1 MPHVTVN
8 DQQIFYDEAGAG
20 VPMLLAHGGFS
31 DISEWAPQVEP
42 FSSHYRVIRYDRRG
56 CGEST
61 PKDVPQTPELWV
73 EDQRG
78 LIQALALD
86 RPIIGG
92 VSYGGM
98 LLIEFLLK
106 YPELCRAAII
116 VSATAQGRNQGPV
129 FFPDRRSELNGIT
142 TPSLVVQA
150 SSDHIFPP
158 DHGEAI
164 ASALPNGRL
173 VVLDGGHTI
182 NEQNVEQ
189 FNQAVLSFLAE
200 VV

>member
-1 MPHVTVN
+1 MPHVTAN
-8 DQQIFYDEAGAG
+8 GQRIFYDAAGSG

-42 FSSHYRVIRYDRRG
+42 FSPHYRVIRYDRRG

-61 PKDVPQTPELWV
+61 PKDVPHTPELWV
-73 EDQRG
+73 EDQRA

-106 YPELCRAAII
+106 YPDLCRAAII
-116 VSATAQGRNQGPV
+116 VSATARGRSQGPV
-129 FFPDRRSELNGIT
+129 HFQDRTSELERIE
-142 TPSLVVQA
+142 TPTLVVQA
-150 SSDHIFPP
+150 SNDSVFPT

-164 ASALPNGRL
+164 ASGLPNGRL
-173 VVLDGGHTI
+173 VLLKGGHTI
-182 NEQNVEQ
+182 NNEQVEQ

>member
-42 FSSHYRVIRYDRRG
+42 FSPHYRVIRYDRRG
-56 CGEST
+56 CGKST
-61 PKDVPQTPELWV
+61 PKDVLHTSELWV
-73 EDQRG
+73 EDQRA
-78 LIQALALD
+78 LIEALALD

-106 YPELCRAAII
+106 YPDLCRAAII
-116 VSATAQGRNQGPV
+116 VSATARGRNQGPV
-129 FFPDRRSELNGIT
+129 HFPDRTSELDRIE

-150 SSDHIFPP
+150 SSDHVFSP

-164 ASALPNGRL
+164 ASGLPNGRL

-182 NEQNVEQ
+182 NNEQVEQ

>member
-1 MPHVTVN
+1 MPHVSVN
-8 DQQIFYDEAGAG
+8 GQEIFYDEAGAG

-31 DISEWAPQVEP
+31 DISEWAPQVEA
-42 FSSHYRVIRYDRRG
+42 FSPHYRVIRYDRRG
-56 CGEST
+56 CGKST
-61 PKDVPQTPELWV
+61 PKDVPNTPELWV
-73 EDQRG
+73 EDQRA

-116 VSATAQGRNQGPV
+116 VSATAQGRSQGPV
-129 FFPDRRSELNGIT
+129 HFPDRISELERIE
-142 TPSLVVQA
+142 TPALVVQA
-150 SSDHIFPP
+150 SGDHFFST

-164 ASALPNGRL
+164 ASGLPNGRL

-182 NEQNVEQ
+182 NNERAEQ
-189 FNQAVLSFLAE
+189 FNEAVLSFLTE